1 MSVSGIAY
9 RAVTLPAEI
18 EGYSQLEAVEAV
30 GEGERL
36 GDGGCDQCAGRQ
48 KDVVKKDHHERKSN
62 EVKTVIARKRTS
74 RKVDWRV
81 WPITCWRMVDCI
93 FLKSQHSRMRNALNL
108 TGLAREERC
117 SSLHSCSQAA
127 HPTQLDFDQARS
139 LRIGEQI

>member
-36 GDGGCDQCAGRQ
+36 GDGGCDKCAGRQ
-48 KDVVKKDHHERKSN
+48 KDVVKKDHNERKSD

-74 RKVDWRV
+74 RRVGWRV
-81 WPITCWRMVDCI
+81 WPITCWRMEDCI
-93 FLKSQHSRMRNALNL
+93 SCQITTFAYTECSKSAWGRKVFKFAFLSTSR
-108 TGLAREERC
+108 T
-117 SSLHSCSQAA
+117 
-127 HPTQLDFDQARS
+127 LDT
-139 LRIGEQI
+139 IGH